1 MLKNSVFEAPS
12 SDTSKAHQV
21 LLFGFTFS
29 KVTFQ
34 TVVRRMAEALSRPDL
49 LPDLVRHLDR
59 SGELAAISAV
69 LAAVPSPNSTDPRF
83 NDSYSSSGST
93 LAAAAPQI
101 VFRPKISVAEVAD
114 TNTDLARL
122 AMEEPAS
129 FNRLLQVVILKL
141 ARQQEVGLAASQ
153 VVVVPRL
160 ASLLPF
166 YEHEVTAE
174 RCLGGLGASPRLW
187 SLRRAVLVAVSE
199 KVKYVSSAAYRCAG
213 EACGWAGE
221 ESVYVKVFGPVGE
234 GGRLP
239 RGQEC
244 LGCGAAMEEQFHR
257 RDVSERVTGRVV
269 TATSNVTAV
278 FRQEE
283 AALLHLGG
291 EYELIFTLVHERDG
305 ADRRVMVEVRFDG
318 LHDVS
323 TGWTTAVCIL
333 LAAGSDI
340 QANLRFNIFSFLLL
354 QFLAFTRGVL

>member
-1 MLKNSVFEAPS
+1 
-12 SDTSKAHQV
+12 
-21 LLFGFTFS
+21 
-29 KVTFQ
+29 
-34 TVVRRMAEALSRPDL
+34 MAEALSRPDL

-166 YEHEVTAE
+166 YEHEVTVE

-283 AALLHLGG
+283 ATLLHLGG

-305 ADRRVMVEVRFDG
+305 ADRRVMVEIFQIQTK
-318 LHDVS
+318 HE
-323 TGWTTAVCIL
+323 WTMITSL
-333 LAAGSDI
+333 S
-340 QANLRFNIFSFLLL
+340 
-354 QFLAFTRGVL
+354 